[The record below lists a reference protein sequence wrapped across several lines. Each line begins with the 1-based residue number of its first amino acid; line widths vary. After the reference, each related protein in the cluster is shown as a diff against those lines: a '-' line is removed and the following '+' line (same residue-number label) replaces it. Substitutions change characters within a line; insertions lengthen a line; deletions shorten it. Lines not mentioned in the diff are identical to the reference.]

1 VLTSTDTQRATVIL
15 DYGVV
20 VAGVPVFQVKSVKPG
35 GSTGHV
41 VLKVRYTEAVAYI
54 DREGGDGPFPFTAAA
69 DTLRVNE
76 YDPPLSTTC
85 VQGNVD
91 MNYAAMRFLYQDL

>member
-1 VLTSTDTQRATVIL
+1 VIL

-41 VLKVRYTEAVAYI
+41 VLKVRYTEAVAFI

-91 MNYAAMRFLYQDL
+91 MNYPAMRYLYQDL